1 MRLAEFI
8 DANIEPILNEWV
20 AFARKQAG
28 SDGMDLETL
37 RDHAS
42 GMLRTIAADLR
53 TPQTTSEQFVKS
65 QGEASPDASPAQSAA
80 QSHGTGRARDGFT
93 VGEMMAEFRALRA
106 SVLHLWTESRGDLAR
121 ADLRDLMR
129 FNEAIDQA
137 LVESVAQYT
146 GAVDQSHDLF
156 VAILGHDLR
165 TPLHMITLVA
175 EHVLDAKLVEAPHI
189 PLIARAMRSAR
200 RMSHMLDDL
209 LDFTRS
215 RMGTSIAIQPR
226 QIDLAEVV
234 SDAVDE
240 MRSASPHHDFNVQF
254 AGDLRGKFDGSRLSQ
269 VLINLLGNA
278 VQHGAAS
285 APVAVTARGDGD
297 QIVIEV
303 RNAGPTI
310 DPQDISGLFSPFK
323 RLRRGVNANDAHHLG
338 LGLFI
343 ADQIVLAHGG
353 RMVVTSNAEQGTCF
367 AAHLPRVMKGE

>member
-1 MRLAEFI
+1 MRLSDFI
-8 DANIEPILNEWV
+8 DANIDPILDDWV

-28 SDGMDLETL
+28 SEGMDLDTL

-42 GMLRTIAADLR
+42 GMLRTIAKDLR
-53 TPQTTSEQFVKS
+53 TPQTSAEQVVKS
-65 QGEASPDASPAQSAA
+65 QGEAPPDASPTESAA

-106 SVLHLWTESRGDLAR
+106 SVLRLWTESRGDLAR
-121 ADLRDLMR
+121 ADLQDLMR

-137 LVESVAQYT
+137 MVESVATYT

-175 EHVLDAKLVEAPHI
+175 EHVLGAKLVDAPHL

-200 RMSHMLDDL
+200 RMGHMLDDL

-215 RMGTSIAIQPR
+215 RMGTSIAITLR
-226 QIDLAEVV
+226 QINLATVV
-234 SDAVDE
+234 GDAVDE
-240 MRSASPHHDFNVQF
+240 MRSASPHHVFDVQLT
-254 AGDLRGKFDGSRLSQ
+254 GDLRGKFDGVRLSQ
-269 VLINLLGNA
+269 ALINLIGNA
-278 VQHGAAS
+278 VQHGSAS
-285 APVAVTARGDGD
+285 ATVTVTARGEADHV
-297 QIVIEV
+297 VIEV
-303 RNAGPTI
+303 RNVGPTI

-323 RLRRGVNANDAHHLG
+323 RLRRGVQASDAHHLG

-353 RMVVTSNAEQGTCF
+353 RLEVTSNAEQGTCF
-367 AAHLPRVMKGE
+367 AVHLPRVVKGK

>member
-1 MRLAEFI
+1 MRLADFI
-8 DANIEPILNEWV
+8 DANIDPILDEWV
-20 AFARKQAG
+20 TFARKQAG
-28 SDGMDLETL
+28 SDGMDLDTL

-42 GMLRTIAADLR
+42 DMLRTIAKDLR
-53 TPQTTSEQFVKS
+53 TPQTSAEQVVKS
-65 QGEASPDASPAQSAA
+65 QGEAPPDASPTESAA

-106 SVLHLWTESRGDLAR
+106 SVLRLWTESRGDLAR
-121 ADLRDLMR
+121 ADLQDLMR

-137 LVESVAQYT
+137 MVESVATYT

-175 EHVLDAKLVEAPHI
+175 EHVLDAKLVDAPHL

-200 RMSHMLDDL
+200 RMGHMLDDL

-215 RMGTSIAIQPR
+215 RMGTSIAITPR
-226 QIDLAEVV
+226 QINLATVV
-234 SDAVDE
+234 GDAVDE
-240 MRSASPHHDFNVQF
+240 MRSASPHHVFDVQLT
-254 AGDLRGKFDGSRLSQ
+254 GDLRGKFDGVRLSQ
-269 VLINLLGNA
+269 ALINLIGNA

-285 APVAVTARGDGD
+285 APVTVTARGEADHV
-297 QIVIEV
+297 VIEV
-303 RNAGPTI
+303 RNVGPTI

-323 RLRRGVNANDAHHLG
+323 RLRRGVQASDAHHLG

-343 ADQIVLAHGG
+343 ADQLVLAHGG
-353 RMVVTSNAEQGTCF
+353 RLEVTSNAEQGTCF
-367 AAHLPRVMKGE
+367 AVHLPRVVKGK

>member
-1 MRLAEFI
+1 MRLSDFI
-8 DANIEPILNEWV
+8 DANIDPILDEWV

-28 SDGMDLETL
+28 SEGMDLDTL

-42 GMLRTIAADLR
+42 GMLRTIAKDLR
-53 TPQTTSEQFVKS
+53 TPQTSAEQVVKS
-65 QGEASPDASPAQSAA
+65 QGEAPPDVSPTESAA

-106 SVLHLWTESRGDLAR
+106 SVLRLWTESRGDLAR
-121 ADLRDLMR
+121 ADLQDLMR
-129 FNEAIDQA
+129 FNEAMDQA
-137 LVESVAQYT
+137 MVESVATYT

-175 EHVLDAKLVEAPHI
+175 EHVLGAKLVDAPHL

-200 RMSHMLDDL
+200 RMGHMLDDL

-215 RMGTSIAIQPR
+215 RMGTSIAITPR
-226 QIDLAEVV
+226 QINLATVV
-234 SDAVDE
+234 GDAVDE
-240 MRSASPHHDFNVQF
+240 MRSASPHHVFDVQLT
-254 AGDLRGKFDGSRLSQ
+254 GDLRGKFDGVRLSQ
-269 VLINLLGNA
+269 ALINLIGNA
-278 VQHGAAS
+278 VQHGSAS
-285 APVAVTARGDGD
+285 APVTVTARGEADHV
-297 QIVIEV
+297 VIEV
-303 RNAGPTI
+303 RNVGPTI

-323 RLRRGVNANDAHHLG
+323 RLRRGVQASDAHHLG

-353 RMVVTSNAEQGTCF
+353 RLEVTSNAEQGTRF
-367 AAHLPRVMKGE
+367 AVHLPRVVKGK